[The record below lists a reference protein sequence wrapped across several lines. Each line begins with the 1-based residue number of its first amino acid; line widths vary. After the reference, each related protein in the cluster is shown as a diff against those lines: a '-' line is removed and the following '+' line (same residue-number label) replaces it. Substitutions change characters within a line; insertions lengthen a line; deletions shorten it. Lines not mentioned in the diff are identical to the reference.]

1 MLKDFKAFISKGNVI
16 DLAVGV
22 IIGSAFTAIVKS
34 FTTNLINPLIGIFM
48 GTINLSNITL
58 KLGSANFRIG
68 NFINDVINFL
78 IVAFIVFLIV
88 RIYNR
93 VTKRDTTTKDTKTD
107 TLLGEIRDL
116 LKEQQENNSQTK

>member
-78 IVAFIVFLIV
+78 IVAFIVFIIV

>member
-93 VTKRDTTTKDTKTD
+93 ATKRDTTTKDTKTD

>member
-34 FTTNLINPLIGIFM
+34 FTTNLINPLIGILM

>member
-1 MLKDFKAFISKGNVI
+1 MLKDFKTFISKGNVI

-116 LKEQQENNSQTK
+116 LKKQQENNSQIK